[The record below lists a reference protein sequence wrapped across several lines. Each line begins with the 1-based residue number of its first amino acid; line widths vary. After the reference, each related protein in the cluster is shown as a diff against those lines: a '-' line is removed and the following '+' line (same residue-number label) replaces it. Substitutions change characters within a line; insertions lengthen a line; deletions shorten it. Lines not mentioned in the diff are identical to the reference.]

1 MQISVPFVWL
11 LISFISDS
19 SFILGYFLISVF
31 VEKWEVP
38 EIACYIDI
46 LKAIISAKLTDS
58 GYGTFLFESN
68 SESMKARY

>member
-1 MQISVPFVWL
+1 M
-11 LISFISDS
+11 
-19 SFILGYFLISVF
+19 ISVF